1 MSGVELVRREII
13 RRLQEGGLLA
23 EAAYDRE
30 MAGAY
35 AQAVIAVGIR
45 SCGTAESGLGSYLGE
60 TYDEETAAWRAQYG
74 RKLELV
80 VALDAYSPAGA
91 GQEGCCAA
99 LERAH
104 DLLTGQPVSGLR
116 FGEMD
121 WGEVRFDRDTGMFLR
136 QGSLR
141 CSAFLVAAV
150 EEESG
155 LLLDFRLKGVPLL

>member
-1 MSGVELVRREII
+1 MSGVELVRQEIL
-13 RRLQEGGLLA
+13 RRLRSGGLTA
-23 EAAYDRE
+23 EEAYGRE

-45 SCGTAESGLGSYLGE
+45 GCETGESGLGRYLGE
-60 TYDEETAAWRAQYG
+60 VYDEQTASWQERYG
-74 RKLELV
+74 RNLTMT
-80 VALDAYSPAGA
+80 VALDAYAEAGP
-91 GQEGCCAA
+91 EECCAA

-104 DLLTGQPVSGLR
+104 DLLTGQPAAGLR
-116 FGEMD
+116 FDAMD
-121 WGEVRFDRDTGMFLR
+121 WGEARFDRDTDMFLQ

-155 LLLDFRLKGVPLL
+155 LLLKIELKGVPLL

>member
-99 LERAH
+99 LE
-104 DLLTGQPVSGLR
+104 
-116 FGEMD
+116 
-121 WGEVRFDRDTGMFLR
+121 
-136 QGSLR
+136 
-141 CSAFLVAAV
+141 
-150 EEESG
+150 
-155 LLLDFRLKGVPLL
+155 